1 MSPDSIRESASYVP
15 TTEMKSAFDHRS
27 YEAILEVPPK
37 REFGDLAG
45 PETFPTAR
53 ELRED

>member
-37 REFGDLAG
+37 HEFSGLAR
-45 PETFPTAR
+45 PESFSTAR
-53 ELRED
+53 QLRED